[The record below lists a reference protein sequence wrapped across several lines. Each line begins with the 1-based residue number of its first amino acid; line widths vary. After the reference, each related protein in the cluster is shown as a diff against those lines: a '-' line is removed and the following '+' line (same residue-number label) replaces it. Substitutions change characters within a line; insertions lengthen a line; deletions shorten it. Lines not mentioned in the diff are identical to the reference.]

1 MNKRYLLYGGVGVVI
16 LIAIYY
22 ATKSPDVP
30 ILDDDVVDESS
41 STTSTGKTQEQI
53 TLDPKLVSLMQQKDW
68 IKTINGKNIYS
79 KLDNVKVRNSEYIND
94 GKISNLYGTVPKKGT
109 LLGVVQGV
117 FLENT
122 KGGLLGIIKG
132 DSKATNPVTKK
143 PYNWVK
149 IKLADAVYNDI
160 QKNQRNFITRDLFKN
175 PNVYVFVREDAIK
188 L

>member
-1 MNKRYLLYGGVGVVI
+1 M
-16 LIAIYY
+16 
-22 ATKSPDVP
+22 S
-30 ILDDDVVDESS
+30 
-41 STTSTGKTQEQI
+41 KTYC
-53 TLDPKLVSLMQQKDW
+53 PYPFNGVSLQPNNMVLPCGQYMDSAPFQK
-68 IKTINGKNIYS
+68 IIPINE
-79 KLDNVKVRNSEYIND
+79 VRNSEYIND

-117 FLENT
+117 YLENT
-122 KGGLLGIIKG
+122 KGGLLGITKG
-132 DSKATNPVTKK
+132 DGKATNPVTKK

-160 QKNQRNFITRDLFKN
+160 QKNQRNFITRDLFKT